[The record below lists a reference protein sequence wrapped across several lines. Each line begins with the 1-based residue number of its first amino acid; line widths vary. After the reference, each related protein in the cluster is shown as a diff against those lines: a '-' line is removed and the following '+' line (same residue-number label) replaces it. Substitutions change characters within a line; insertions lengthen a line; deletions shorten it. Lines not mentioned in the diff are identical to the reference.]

1 MKTMSSLIEANEKLT
16 PSEKTDKLSKFLNE
30 NEKTLN
36 NEGVQVWME
45 IKHHILDLLRKIER
59 GE

>member
-1 MKTMSSLIEANEKLT
+1 MSSLIEANQKLT
-16 PSEKTDKLSKFLNE
+16 PSEKADKLSKFLNE

-45 IKHHILDLLRKIER
+45 IKHHVLDLLRKIER